1 MQLLFIHS
9 DHLEFAVTEQ
19 AGPDE
24 LAATVGNEVGD
35 KPAKPRYLPR
45 YVSAHPDFT

>member
-1 MQLLFIHS
+1 MRLLFIHS
-9 DHLEFAVTEQ
+9 DHLEFEVTEQ

-24 LAATVGNEVGD
+24 LTETVANEVGD

-45 YVSAHPDFT
+45 YVSAHPDFK